1 MKKIFLVLFAIMATS
16 FTNGV
21 TAQTLPNPYTG
32 TWEHQNGNQKFILSI
47 WVDSNNIMLGHY
59 KMITV
64 DNKGQQTGIIYNS
77 KKEVHNSGIDWPHA
91 VYFGDM
97 SNGYPQ
103 TLGGPIT
110 DNTVNNQRGFI
121 KGLFVFT
128 PNYPLGSTA
137 QWEVKKAQGV
147 REPNEPDFNIP
158 NNILLTKVS
167 NSINLD

>member
-1 MKKIFLVLFAIMATS
+1 MKKAFLTLFTITIAL
-16 FTNGV
+16 FTTTNV
-21 TAQTLPNPYTG
+21 FAQANPYAG

-64 DNKGQQTGIIYNS
+64 DRNGQQTETVYNS
-77 KKEVHNSGIDWPHA
+77 KKEVGNSGIDWPYT

-97 SNGYPQ
+97 SNGYSQ
-103 TLGGPIT
+103 SFGGPII

-121 KGLFVFT
+121 EEQFIFT
-128 PNYPLGSTA
+128 PNSPLGSTA
-137 QWEVKKAQGV
+137 QWEVKKMQGV

-167 NSINLD
+167 NSIDLN